1 MEGSPKLKIKEAEN
15 VIDSPVNK
23 EKILERL
30 SAMSEDIMYVRKE
43 IENGGSHEDHKENVR
58 KELKED
64 MVRNEHTMK
73 KMEEEEMK
81 RKEGLVLKEKWK
93 VENDP
98 RAKLK
103 KKVHEIKVNNLVNN
117 FAKKISMN
125 NIERDP
131 VDYNPF
137 EEEKRDTTTSES
149 LNGLEIPNTLKYIF
163 YTISIINI
171 IVMLVI
177 ASMSI
182 IFEETMNCQEVLL
195 IEMLGASWL
204 LV

>member
-1 MEGSPKLKIKEAEN
+1 MKDSPKLKIKEAEN

-30 SAMSEDIMYVRKE
+30 SAMNEDIIYVRKE
-43 IENGGSHEDHKENVR
+43 IENGGNHEDHKENVG

-137 EEEKRDTTTSES
+137 EEKRDTTTSES
-149 LNGLEIPNTLKYIF
+149 LNGLEIPNALKYIF

-182 IFEETMNCQEVLL
+182 IFEETMNCQGVILMEVEHHGYLFK
-195 IEMLGASWL
+195 
-204 LV
+204 